1 MCEYI
6 WVCKIML
13 VPHWD
18 PNTSGHW
25 RCVLRQ
31 REKATTENW
40 PLVIRLLKVK
50 TLQCVMSSPCIC
62 SVSLLTCLD
71 QSQRGSLFTLFLY
84 SPLLAFFSVCGLNS
98 VRRGL
103 WERAQEYLRKV
114 YRDIGQMITRSRT
127 IGIFKKTIFKLENL
141 HLIYECNVHK
151 SSFCMH
157 LHFWHFKKK
166 NTNDVSK
173 NQNCLNARGDGFT
186 GSQFISYTFSV
197 SLIFV

>member
-13 VPHWD
+13 VTQWD

-31 REKATTENW
+31 SEKTTTENW

-50 TLQCVMSSPCIC
+50 TLQCVMSSLCIC
-62 SVSLLTCLD
+62 SVSLLTCSD

-84 SPLLAFFSVCGLNS
+84 SPLLAFSSVCGLNS

-103 WERAQEYLRKV
+103 WERAQEYLHKV

-127 IGIFKKTIFKLENL
+127 IGIFIKTIFKLENL
-141 HLIYECNVHK
+141 HLISECNVQK

-157 LHFWHFKKK
+157 LNFWHCKKK
-166 NTNDVSK
+166 TQMMFQK
-173 NQNCLNARGDGFT
+173 TRNA
-186 GSQFISYTFSV
+186 
-197 SLIFV
+197 